1 MQFVPV
7 RDLRIRPGSVWRV
20 VKKERRVLVTSNG
33 KPLALLTD
41 MEGRDLEQELRAQS
55 LAEGIVALSQIRR
68 IARERGLDRMSMAEI
83 DEVIARTRRGT
94 K

>member
-7 RDLRIRPGSVWRV
+7 RDLRIRPGAVWRT
-20 VKKERRVLVTSNG
+20 VKKDRRVLVTSNG

-55 LAEGIVALSQIRR
+55 IAEGMVALSQMRR
-68 IARERGLDRMSMAEI
+68 IARERGMDRMSMEDIDREI
-83 DEVIARTRRGT
+83 SRTRRSA

>member
-7 RDLRIRPGSVWRV
+7 RDLRIRPGAVWRT

-55 LAEGIVALSQIRR
+55 IAEGMVALSQMRR
-68 IARERGLDRMSMAEI
+68 IARERGLDRMSMEEI
-83 DEVIARTRRGT
+83 DREIARTRRSAR
-94 K
+94 